1 MSFLFTGALIDIISV
16 FKENYCYLA
25 WFSVAVVL
33 SPSFLE
39 KDYYF
44 IIGDRLSFSI
54 KVIFHLLIF
63 LASQSL
69 HIHGSVLCSADHLL
83 KFNAA
88 AN

>member
-16 FKENYCYLA
+16 FEENYCYLA
-25 WFSVAVVL
+25 WFSVPVIL

-54 KVIFHLLIF
+54 KVVFHLLIF
-63 LASQSL
+63 FWRLSL
-69 HIHGSVLCSADHLL
+69 YTYMEVYCVLQIIC
-83 KFNAA
+83 
-88 AN
+88 